1 MSGAEILQTLISLKD
16 APDGKKKTEEWLD
29 RLDIIVENGYV
40 PEHSE
45 TITTEDCS
53 AGSEGYG
60 TYVQT
65 YVAGYTAR
73 KMIAS
78 TQCCDCSKALRC
90 DRQHECNR
98 LVSLMSKGELV
109 QPSEALF
116 RLLSAIESAFRDVVG
131 ADLHLT
137 ANSVLEVMDVL
148 LSRNMPLV
156 GCSTHR
162 GALTK
167 PILHFYV
174 VAMGHFV
181 GHSYNRAH
189 NEKREKSRHLRKVAK
204 LY

>member
-1 MSGAEILQTLISLKD
+1 
-16 APDGKKKTEEWLD
+16 
-29 RLDIIVENGYV
+29 
-40 PEHSE
+40 
-45 TITTEDCS
+45 
-53 AGSEGYG
+53 
-60 TYVQT
+60 
-65 YVAGYTAR
+65 
-73 KMIAS
+73 
-78 TQCCDCSKALRC
+78 
-90 DRQHECNR
+90 
-98 LVSLMSKGELV
+98 MSKGELV

-116 RLLSAIESAFRDVVG
+116 RLILSVIESTFHDVVG

-148 LSRNMPLV
+148 LSRNMPFV

-167 PILHFYV
+167 RILHFYI